1 LGGSYTTAE
10 EHAKRYAEAP
20 EPLTSSE
27 CSYEKL
33 PTPWRS
39 ALANRRVRAEVCAF
53 IAEGFAQR
61 FAARRRTFPHKE
73 AYIIVHGAG
82 KTIKKISS
90 AGLNDMPEHAGAT
103 QIGEGDMAVAYWVHQ
118 FPQDNVVVRV
128 LDSDEIP
135 ILMLRA
141 QLGQRTAPLYVWLV
155 SAGKIEG
162 PPTKQ
167 YPFLPCEHHTLIDI
181 LALNA
186 AVKKSGTDIPLFIYY
201 IIAQK
206 TVRRCRLG
214 VSEPMTKV
222 SLLSALETKL

>member
-1 LGGSYTTAE
+1 MHCYTE

-61 FAARRRTFPHKE
+61 FAARRRTFPNAE

-82 KTIKKISS
+82 KAIKQILS
-90 AGLNDMPEHAGAT
+90 AGLNDMPEHAAAT
-103 QIGEGDMAVAYWVHQ
+103 QIGEGHMSVAYWLNQ

-128 LDSDEIP
+128 LDYDEVSN
-135 ILMLRA
+135 A
-141 QLGQRTAPLYVWLV
+141 LYTLC
-155 SAGKIEG
+155 
-162 PPTKQ
+162 T
-167 YPFLPCEHHTLIDI
+167 FLTLDYN
-181 LALNA
+181 ADSYTNA
-186 AVKKSGTDIPLFIYY
+186 AGASRG
-201 IIAQK
+201 AQCT
-206 TVRRCRLG
+206 TVRVAG
-214 VSEPMTKV
+214 IGEQD
-222 SLLSALETKL
+222 

>member
-1 LGGSYTTAE
+1 MGLHPDVKKHLRERFPECVNDGVPPVPADVIIWDAMWSLFKFNSSDDTACGDDLLDFLFWPLDRHFLAGGKANVVCFDIPEFVPNAKAE

-53 IAEGFAQR
+53 VAEGFAQR

-90 AGLNDMPEHAGAT
+90 AGLNDMPEHANAC
-103 QIGEGDMAVAYWVHQ
+103 QIGEGDMSVAYWSHHFCDV
-118 FPQDNVVVRV
+118 NTVVRV
-128 LDSDEIP
+128 LDSDEA
-135 ILMLRA
+135 R
-141 QLGQRTAPLYVWLV
+141 
-155 SAGKIEG
+155 S
-162 PPTKQ
+162 
-167 YPFLPCEHHTLIDI
+167 PF
-181 LALNA
+181 
-186 AVKKSGTDIPLFIYY
+186 
-201 IIAQK
+201 
-206 TVRRCRLG
+206 
-214 VSEPMTKV
+214 
-222 SLLSALETKL
+222 

>member
-1 LGGSYTTAE
+1 MIHTYSNPNQLGGGPYVTAE

-82 KTIKKISS
+82 KAIQKISS
-90 AGLNDMPEHAGAT
+90 AGLNDMPEHAGAC
-103 QIGEGDMAVAYWVHQ
+103 QIGEGDMSVAYWVTQ
-118 FPQDNVVVRV
+118 FPNENCVVRV
-128 LDSDEIP
+128 LDSDEA
-135 ILMLRA
+135 RC
-141 QLGQRTAPLYVWLV
+141 
-155 SAGKIEG
+155 
-162 PPTKQ
+162 
-167 YPFLPCEHHTLIDI
+167 PF
-181 LALNA
+181 
-186 AVKKSGTDIPLFIYY
+186 
-201 IIAQK
+201 
-206 TVRRCRLG
+206 
-214 VSEPMTKV
+214 
-222 SLLSALETKL
+222 